1 MKIYISAKMNGC
13 LDYRD
18 KFNEAENKLREIGCD
33 TVNPCTIS
41 DILIQTFSYFN
52 KKPEVSVFMR
62 DDIIKLCDCDGI
74 LMLDNWTDSEGAI
87 WEFLIAKKVLGIPV
101 FFSIESLKEELL
113 KRTV

>member
-1 MKIYISAKMNGC
+1 MKIYISGKMNGYPN
-13 LDYRD
+13 YRD

-52 KKPEVSVFMR
+52 KKPETSVFMR
-62 DDIIKLCDCDGI
+62 DDISKLCDCDGI

-87 WEFLIAKKVLGIPV
+87 WEFLIAKKVLGIPI
-101 FFSIESLKEELL
+101 FFSVESIKE
-113 KRTV
+113 VV